1 MIVEISSGVGK
12 ALKEASKN
20 LRSGYVDPQE
30 LKNLGMILLS
40 AALMSGE
47 TYFFA
52 LSNALYTLA
61 DTIGS
66 FLRVTSVPLSL
77 EVRGRAEHML
87 EEVRS
92 TVSQHLAQ
100 MAEAVLAGD
109 RCRAMQHAS
118 ELLGVSFRV
127 NSMAE
132 NFRNIV
138 ALQPVEEE

>member
-1 MIVEISSGVGK
+1 MEISSGVGR
-12 ALKEASKN
+12 ALKETSKN
-20 LRSGYVDPQE
+20 LRSGYIDPQE
-30 LKNLGMILLS
+30 LRNLGMILLS
-40 AALMSGE
+40 AALMSNE
-47 TYFFA
+47 SYFFT

-61 DTIGS
+61 DALSS
-66 FLRVTSVPLSL
+66 FLRMTSVPLSL

-100 MAEAVLAGD
+100 MAEAILAGD
-109 RCRAMQHAS
+109 HCRAMQHAS
-118 ELLGVSFRV
+118 ELLSMSHRV

-132 NFRNIV
+132 NFKNIV